1 MQDANWAAKRERCRD
16 TVITMK
22 RAEAVSFSMSLS
34 SELSDSPLLSAA
46 TNATQL
52 GERETS
58 RLLLGQPSG
67 EPTAMGLDVERTF
80 LLLLLKLNRGF
91 LSFLLL
97 LVFLGLL
104 LVLLLLLALLLALR
118 RLVDPCERLT
128 PGMVQT

>member
-1 MQDANWAAKRERCRD
+1 
-16 TVITMK
+16 MK

-46 TNATQL
+46 TKATQL
-52 GERETS
+52 GEREAS
-58 RLLLGQPSG
+58 RLLLGQPPG
-67 EPTAMGLDVERTF
+67 EPAATGPEVELTF

-118 RLVDPCERLT
+118 RLVDPYERLT
-128 PGMVQT
+128 PGVVQML